1 MRFYFF
7 ILVILVALIGA
18 QVALR
23 SFFVIP
29 LSGLAGARSGYEL
42 AAIDFDFFSSLKKNE
57 SYVSQGYG
65 RTPFA
70 GTNYADGWHNGI
82 DIVAPIGASIMS
94 ASDGKVIASG
104 NQDDFCYRR
113 GFGKFVIV
121 RNANDDKVLL
131 YAHLGYI
138 KAKEGSSVK
147 KNDVLGFVGETGFET
162 APHLHFSV
170 FNEKNFVI
178 RNKNSCGPGPDGN
191 DISPFE
197 YLKSLRS
204 DT

>member
-7 ILVILVALIGA
+7 ILIVLVALIGA
-18 QVALR
+18 QVVLR
-23 SFFVIP
+23 SFFMLP
-29 LSGLAGARSGYEL
+29 LSGLAGERSGYEL
-42 AAIDFDFFSSLKKNE
+42 AVINFDFFDSGNKENDI
-57 SYVSQGYG
+57 YVSQGYG

-70 GTNYADGWHNGI
+70 GANYPNGWHNGI
-82 DIVAPIGASIMS
+82 DIVAPLGASILS
-94 ASDGKVIASG
+94 ASDGKVVATG

-121 RNANDDKVLL
+121 RNENNGEVLL

-170 FNEKNFVI
+170 FDGKNFEI
-178 RNKNSCGPGPDGN
+178 KDRNGCGPGPEGN
-191 DISPFE
+191 DVSPFE
-197 YLKSLRS
+197 YLES
-204 DT
+204 DH